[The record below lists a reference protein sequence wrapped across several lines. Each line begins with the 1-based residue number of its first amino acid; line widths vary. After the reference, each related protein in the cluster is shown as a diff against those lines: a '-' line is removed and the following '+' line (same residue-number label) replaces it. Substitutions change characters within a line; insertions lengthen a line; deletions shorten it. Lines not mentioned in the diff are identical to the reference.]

1 MQLVIYYFTITNLF
15 DDSDSP
21 IFVLETIK
29 LLLNATEP
37 YSQNGV
43 SLHCVF
49 DMRPSHTIFIRFYSF
64 E

>member
-49 DMRPSHTIFIRFYSF
+49 DMRPSHTIFTRFYSF